1 MMTSENLMKLQG
13 LFREL
18 FQLDMA
24 DLDFGLYRLLNIKR
38 HEIGDFLTK
47 QLPKEVDEKFRILT
61 EQDKADYRE
70 WLEKLEE
77 QIREDLP
84 PDTILPNGDVKP
96 AYRDA
101 PLVKRYLDQKERI
114 ERIEAS
120 EEQKA
125 DVFNHLFNFFSRYYD
140 EGDFIPKRFYGSRE
154 NYAVPYNGEEVFF
167 HWANKDQHYVKT
179 GENFRDYNFKVEG
192 LGVVYRVR
200 FALTEATTP
209 KDNTKGE
216 YRYFFPQPKKTSFD
230 KKTKT
235 LILPFE
241 YRLPTA
247 EEVQKY
253 GTKTKGQDAIL
264 IEAVPKVMDAVP
276 DDMLRDLLGE
286 VVHKTDKEEVT
297 LLLKRLRHF
306 TRKNTTDYFIHK
318 NLEGFLNQELEF
330 YIKDQMLHLADLEAD
345 FDQKRLMLRVFRGLA
360 DNIITFLSQIE
371 EVQKRL
377 FEKKKFVL
385 ETNYCITLDR
395 VPEELYPEIV
405 ANDAQREEWVKL
417 FAINEI
423 KGNMIVPAYSEP
435 LTVEFL
441 KANSYLVLD
450 TKFYDL
456 GLKDKLMAGFEDL
469 DNQCDGLLVH
479 GENLQALSLL
489 EKNMIEAVKC
499 IYIDPPYNTGD
510 DGFIYKDNYKHSTWI
525 AMLQERLKHGMKF
538 LSKEG
543 VFFSSIDDCEFEYFG
558 SLVRELF
565 GKTNYIGNLVWEK
578 KKKGAFLSS
587 HITNVKEYVVVLA
600 KSLADFPG
608 LIGEISSKTETY
620 PCINASNPRDVRT
633 IPPGISSKYR
643 QDDYY
648 LEKGS
653 VITSGNMNMILLSDL
668 VISGKKLAQELIIEG
683 NWRYT
688 QDKMTKFAQD
698 GDLYIT
704 QDLYLRRIVSDPRN
718 KMLKDLLPRVG
729 EGKEH
734 DFRRISI
741 NNLFDHGW
749 GSNEDANQEL
759 LDLFG
764 QQYLYDYPKPT
775 KLIAKLIAS
784 TRNKEGFFLDYFA
797 GSGTSAEAVIRVN
810 REDSGN
816 RKFILVEMGDYFNT
830 VIIPRIKKA
839 IYSKDWKHGKPIS
852 REGISHMFKYIR
864 LESYEDTLHNLASDG
879 TLARIKSKEEA
890 YKAAKGENEYRIRY
904 LAKLP
909 LEASDTML
917 NIARLEHPFD
927 YTLEVLTDDGPRAQT
942 VDLIETFNFLYGLF
956 VRRLVTLK
964 NEKDG
969 RDYRIVK
976 ATDREGSKRI
986 LVVWRDMADLDPKI
1000 ERKFLEGMLKEEDE
1014 FDEKLINGDTATP
1027 GFQSLDGLFKRLM
1040 EAG

>member
-1 MMTSENLMKLQG
+1 MISENLMKLQG

-24 DLDFGLYRLLNIKR
+24 DLDFGLYRLFNIKR
-38 HEIGDFLTK
+38 HEIEDFLAK

-70 WLEKLEE
+70 YLEKLEE
-77 QIREDLP
+77 QIKEDLP
-84 PDTILPNGDVKP
+84 PDTILPDGDVNP
-96 AYRDA
+96 VYRDA

-154 NYAVPYNGEEVFF
+154 SYAVPYSGEEVFF
-167 HWANKDQHYVKT
+167 HWANKDQHYIKT
-179 GENFRDYNFKVEG
+179 GENFRDYSFKVEG
-192 LGVVYRVR
+192 LGTEYRIR
-200 FALTEATTP
+200 FVLSDATTP

-216 YRYFFPQPKKTSFD
+216 YRYFFPQPKKTDFD

-264 IEAVPKVMDAVP
+264 VEAVPKVMEAVP

-318 NLEGFLNQELEF
+318 NLKGFLNQELEF

-345 FDQKRLMLRVFRGLA
+345 FDQKRLMIRVFRGLA
-360 DNIITFLSQIE
+360 NTIITFLSQIE

-395 VPEELYPEIV
+395 IPEELYPEIA

-417 FAINEI
+417 FAIDEI
-423 KGNMIVPAYSEP
+423 KGNLIVPAYSEP
-435 LTVEFL
+435 LTVGFL
-441 KANSYLVLD
+441 EANPFLLID
-450 TKFYDL
+450 TRFFDQ
-456 GLKDKLMAGFEDL
+456 GFKDKLLTSFHDIEEK
-469 DNQCDGLLVH
+469 CDGIIVH
-479 GENLQALSLL
+479 SENNQALNLLSLRFDKSV
-489 EKNMIEAVKC
+489 EC
-499 IYIDPPYNTGD
+499 IFIDPPYNTGSDGFPYKDSYQHSSWLTMIVERLRVAWKMMSPNGTLWSTID
-510 DGFIYKDNYKHSTWI
+510 DGEVHRLKLASSEVFGSENFIANVVWQKKYTRANDAKWFSDNHDHILVFASNKQAVNLNLQPRSEDQQQAYSNPDGHPKGPWKSTPLHAKSGTAQGVSYTFKNGITWSPPPGTYPRFSEETLARFDDNYEIWFGADGTAAPSRKT
-525 AMLQERLKHGMKF
+525 F
-538 LSKEG
+538 LCEAKEG
-543 VFFSSIDDCEFEYFG
+543 VTPITIWDYKEVGHNHEAIN
-558 SLVRELF
+558 EL
-565 GKTNYIGNLVWEK
+565 KAL
-578 KKKGAFLSS
+578 
-587 HITNVKEYVVVLA
+587 
-600 KSLADFPG
+600 FP
-608 LIGEISSKTETY
+608 E
-620 PCINASNPRDVRT
+620 NPF
-633 IPPGISSKYR
+633 P
-643 QDDYY
+643 
-648 LEKGS
+648 
-653 VITSGNMNMILLSDL
+653 N
-668 VISGKKLAQELIIEG
+668 
-683 NWRYT
+683 
-688 QDKMTKFAQD
+688 
-698 GDLYIT
+698 
-704 QDLYLRRIVSDPRN
+704 
-718 KMLKDLLPRVG
+718 
-729 EGKEH
+729 
-734 DFRRISI
+734 
-741 NNLFDHGW
+741 
-749 GSNEDANQEL
+749 
-759 LDLFG
+759 
-764 QQYLYDYPKPT
+764 PKPT
-775 KLIAKLIAS
+775 RLIRRIIQLATSPQESIVLD
-784 TRNKEGFFLDYFA
+784 FFS
-797 GSGTSAEAVIRVN
+797 GSGTTANAVIAQN
-810 REDSGN
+810 RADGGA
-816 RKFILVEMGDYFNT
+816 RKYIQVEIGVHVDT
-830 VIIPRIKKA
+830 VMVPRIKKV
-839 IYSKDWKHGKPIS
+839 IYSKDWKDGKPVS

-864 LESYEDTLHNLASDG
+864 LESYEDALHNLASNG
-879 TLARIKSKEEA
+879 TMARIKPKEKA
-890 YKAAKGENEYRIRY
+890 YKAAKGENEYGIRY

-917 NIARLEHPFD
+917 NLARLEHPFN
-927 YTLEVLTDDGPRAQT
+927 YTLEVLTDDGPRAQA
-942 VDLIETFNFLYGLF
+942 VDLVETFNFLYGLF

-969 RDYRIVK
+969 RHYRIVK
-976 ATDREGSKRI
+976 ATDREGRKRI

-1000 ERKFLEGMLKEEDE
+1000 ERKFLEGMLKEEDA

-1027 GFQSLDGLFKRLM
+1027 GFQSLDSLFKRLM

>member
-1 MMTSENLMKLQG
+1 MISDNLMKLQG

-24 DLDFGLYRLLNIKR
+24 DLDFGLYRLFNIKR
-38 HEIGDFLTK
+38 QEIEDFLMR
-47 QLPKEVDEKFRILT
+47 QLPDEVDEAFRILS
-61 EQDKADYRE
+61 ERDKADFRE
-70 WLEKLEE
+70 GLQKLEE
-77 QIREDLP
+77 QIKEDLP
-84 PDTILPNGDVKP
+84 PDTILSNGDVKP

-154 NYAVPYNGEEVFF
+154 SYAVPYNGEEVFF

-192 LGVVYRVR
+192 LGTAYHIR
-200 FALTEATTP
+200 FALAEATTP

-216 YRYFFPQPKKTSFD
+216 YRYFFPQPQKTSFD

-253 GTKTKGQDAIL
+253 GAKTKGQDAIL

-330 YIKDQMLHLADLEAD
+330 YIKDQMLHLADLETD

-360 DNIITFLSQIE
+360 NTIITFLSQIE
-371 EVQKRL
+371 ELQRRV

-395 VPEELYPEIV
+395 VPEELYPEIP

-417 FAINEI
+417 FAIDEI
-423 KGNMIVPAYSEP
+423 KKDLAGAVDYSEP

-441 KANSYLVLD
+441 KGNPFLMLD
-450 TKFYDL
+450 TKFFSQEFRDRL
-456 GLKDKLMAGFEDL
+456 LASFEDL
-469 DNQCDGLLVH
+469 DAITDGLFIY
-479 GENLQALSLL
+479 GENFQALTLMK
-489 EKNMIEAVKC
+489 EKYHEKVRC
-499 IYIDPPYNTGD
+499 IHIDPPYNTQTS
-510 DGFIYKDNYKHSTWI
+510 GFLYKNYYQHSSWM
-525 AMLQERLKHGMKF
+525 AMMEERIKTGILLLSPEGSYLCHIDENEYERLQLIFERFSVPNAGTIAWDKRNPMNAGRGVATQHEYVIWRSRQETPIYLQNTNIMSMLRKAAEIVKKHGGA
-538 LSKEG
+538 SKEAQ
-543 VFFSSIDDCEFEYFG
+543 
-558 SLVRELF
+558 R
-565 GKTNYIGNLVWEK
+565 
-578 KKKGAFLSS
+578 
-587 HITNVKEYVVVLA
+587 EYVAWVNGNSELSGGERAYRYLDEQGRVYQSVSLRAPEPRTDPKFFKPLIHPVTGKPCAIPPNGFSRTPETLHSMLERGEIIFGPDEKTQPRQQVLLTE
-600 KSLADFPG
+600 KSRRQISSVIKDGRKGKADVSPLGLEFPYCHPVSLYEE
-608 LIGEISSKTETY
+608 LIGA
-620 PCINASNPRDVRT
+620 ASPSYGDT
-633 IPPGISSKYR
+633 I
-643 QDDYY
+643 
-648 LEKGS
+648 
-653 VITSGNMNMILLSDL
+653 
-668 VISGKKLAQELIIEG
+668 
-683 NWRYT
+683 
-688 QDKMTKFAQD
+688 
-698 GDLYIT
+698 
-704 QDLYLRRIVSDPRN
+704 
-718 KMLKDLLPRVG
+718 
-729 EGKEH
+729 
-734 DFRRISI
+734 
-741 NNLFDHGW
+741 
-749 GSNEDANQEL
+749 
-759 LDLFG
+759 
-764 QQYLYDYPKPT
+764 
-775 KLIAKLIAS
+775 
-784 TRNKEGFFLDYFA
+784 LDYFA
-797 GSGTSAEAVIRVN
+797 GSGPTAHAVINLN
-810 REDSGN
+810 REDGGN
-816 RKFILVEMGDYFNT
+816 RKYILIEMADYFDT
-830 VIIPRIKKA
+830 VLIPRIKKV
-839 IYSKDWKHGKPIS
+839 IYSKNWKNGKPVS

-864 LESYEDTLHNLASDG
+864 LESYEDALHNLASDG
-879 TLARIKSKEEA
+879 TLSRIKSKEEV

-904 LAKLP
+904 LVNLP

-917 NIARLEHPFD
+917 NLARLEHPFN
-927 YTLEVLTDDGPRAQT
+927 YTLEVLTDDGPRPQS
-942 VDLIETFNFLYGLF
+942 VDLVETFNFLYGLS
-956 VRRLVTLK
+956 VRRLVTWK

-969 RDYRIVK
+969 RDYRVVK
-976 ATDREGSKRI
+976 AADREGRKRI

-1027 GFQSLDGLFKRLM
+1027 GFQSLDSLFKRLM
-1040 EAG
+1040 EAD

>member
-24 DLDFGLYRLLNIKR
+24 DLDFGLYRLFNIKR
-38 HEIGDFLTK
+38 QEIEDFLTK
-47 QLPKEVDEKFRILT
+47 QLPDEVDEAFLILS
-61 EQDKADYRE
+61 ERDKADFRE
-70 WLEKLEE
+70 GLQKLEE

-192 LGVVYRVR
+192 LGTAYHIR
-200 FALTEATTP
+200 FALAEATTP

-216 YRYFFPQPKKTSFD
+216 YRYFFPQLKKISFD
-230 KKTKT
+230 KKTNT

-253 GTKTKGQDAIL
+253 GAKTKGQDAIL
-264 IEAVPKVMDAVP
+264 IEAVPKVMDSVP

-306 TRKNTTDYFIHK
+306 TRKNTTDFFIHK

-345 FDQKRLMLRVFRGLA
+345 FDQKRLMLRVFRHLA
-360 DNIITFLSQIE
+360 DTIITFLSQIE

-395 VPEELYPEIV
+395 VPEELYPEIA

-417 FAINEI
+417 FAIDEI
-423 KGNMIVPAYSEP
+423 KEDLAGAVDYSEP

-441 KANSYLVLD
+441 KGNPFLMLD
-450 TKFYDL
+450 TKFFSKEFRDRL
-456 GLKDKLMAGFEDL
+456 LASFDDL
-469 DNQCDGLLVH
+469 DAITDGLFIH
-479 GENLQALSLL
+479 GENFQALKLMK
-489 EKNMIEAVKC
+489 EKYHEKVKC
-499 IYIDPPYNTGD
+499 IHIDPPYNTQTS
-510 DGFIYKDNYKHSTWI
+510 GFLYKNFYQHSSWL
-525 AMLQERLKHGMKF
+525 AMMEQRIKAGILLMSPEGSYLCHIDENEYERLQLTFERFSVPNAGTITWDKRNPMNAGRGVATQHEYVIWRSRQETPIYLQNTNIMSMLRKAAEIVKKHGGV
-538 LSKEG
+538 SKEAQREYAAWVNG
-543 VFFSSIDDCEFEYFG
+543 NSELSGGERAYRYIDDQGRVYQSVSLRAPEPRTDQKFFKPLIHPVTGKPCAIPPNGFSRTPETLHSMLERGEIIFGPDEKTQPRQQVLLTEKSKRQISSVIKDGRKGKADVSRLGLEFPYCHPV
-558 SLVRELF
+558 SLYE
-565 GKTNYIGNLVWEK
+565 
-578 KKKGAFLSS
+578 
-587 HITNVKEYVVVLA
+587 
-600 KSLADFPG
+600 G
-608 LIGEISSKTETY
+608 LIG
-620 PCINASNPRDVRT
+620 PAA
-633 IPPGISSKYR
+633 PGY
-643 QDDYY
+643 
-648 LEKGS
+648 
-653 VITSGNMNMILLSDL
+653 SDA
-668 VISGKKLAQELIIEG
+668 V
-683 NWRYT
+683 
-688 QDKMTKFAQD
+688 
-698 GDLYIT
+698 
-704 QDLYLRRIVSDPRN
+704 
-718 KMLKDLLPRVG
+718 
-729 EGKEH
+729 
-734 DFRRISI
+734 
-741 NNLFDHGW
+741 
-749 GSNEDANQEL
+749 
-759 LDLFG
+759 
-764 QQYLYDYPKPT
+764 
-775 KLIAKLIAS
+775 
-784 TRNKEGFFLDYFA
+784 LDYFA
-797 GSGTSAEAVIRVN
+797 GSGTTAHAVIKL
-810 REDSGN
+810 N
-816 RKFILVEMGDYFNT
+816 RKDGGIRKYILVEMADYFDT
-830 VIIPRIKKA
+830 VLIPRIKKV
-839 IYSKDWKHGKPIS
+839 IYSKDWKNGKPVS

-864 LESYEDTLHNLASDG
+864 LESYEDALHDLASDG
-879 TLARIKSKEEA
+879 TMARIKSKEKA
-890 YKAAKGENEYRIRY
+890 YKAAKGENEYRLHY
-904 LAKLP
+904 LIKLP
-909 LEASDTML
+909 MQDSDTML
-917 NIARLEHPFD
+917 NLARLEHPFN
-927 YTLEVLTDDGPRAQT
+927 YSLEVLTDDGPRAQS
-942 VDLIETFNFLYGLF
+942 VDLVETFNFLYGLS
-956 VRRLVTLK
+956 VRRLVTWK

-976 ATDREGSKRI
+976 ATDREGRKRI

-1027 GFQSLDGLFKRLM
+1027 GFQSLDSIFKRLM

>member
-1 MMTSENLMKLQG
+1 MTSENLMKLQG

-24 DLDFGLYRLLNIKR
+24 DLDFGLYRLFNIKR
-38 HEIGDFLTK
+38 HEIEDFLTK

-70 WLEKLEE
+70 YLEKLEE
-77 QIREDLP
+77 QIKEDLP

-154 NYAVPYNGEEVFF
+154 SYAVPYNGEEVFF
-167 HWANKDQHYVKT
+167 HWANKDQHYVKS
-179 GENFRDYNFKVEG
+179 GENFRDYSFKVEG
-192 LGVVYRVR
+192 LGTEYRIR
-200 FALTEATTP
+200 FILSDATTP

-264 IEAVPKVMDAVP
+264 VEAVPKVMEAVP

-345 FDQKRLMLRVFRGLA
+345 FDQKRLMLRVFRHLA
-360 DNIITFLSQIE
+360 DTIITFLSQME
-371 EVQKRL
+371 GVQKRL

-395 VPEELYPEIV
+395 VPEEFYPKIA

-417 FAINEI
+417 FAIDEI
-423 KGNMIVPAYSEP
+423 KGNMVVPAYSEP
-435 LTVEFL
+435 LTVDFL
-441 KANSYLVLD
+441 KANRHLVLD
-450 TKFYDL
+450 TKFFRQRFRDRL
-456 GLKDKLMAGFEDL
+456 LASF
-469 DNQCDGLLVH
+469 DGLDAMTDGLFIH
-479 GENLQALSLL
+479 GENFQALKFMKEMYH
-489 EKNMIEAVKC
+489 EKIKC
-499 IYIDPPYNTGD
+499 IHIDPPYNTQTS
-510 DGFIYKDNYKHSTWI
+510 GFLYKNFYQHSSWLAMIDERIEASLPLMTSNGAYLCHIYENEYEVLHLLFERISVPDAGTIVWDKKNPMLGRKGVATQHEYIIWRAWCEKPIYIRNSIVRMII
-525 AMLQERLKHGMKF
+525 AK
-538 LSKEG
+538 
-543 VFFSSIDDCEFEYFG
+543 
-558 SLVRELF
+558 
-565 GKTNYIGNLVWEK
+565 
-578 KKKGAFLSS
+578 
-587 HITNVKEYVVVLA
+587 A
-600 KSLADFPG
+600 KSLIEQNGGVTDPARYEFARWIASCKG
-608 LIGEISSKTETY
+608 LSGGDRAYRLIDDDGRVFQSVAMGAPEPRENTKFHIPLIHPITKKECPVPSNGWSRAPETLQKLMEKGEIIFGKDENTQPRRKVFLTEKSK
-620 PCINASNPRDVRT
+620 RQ
-633 IPPGISSKYR
+633 ISS
-643 QDDYY
+643 
-648 LEKGS
+648 
-653 VITSGNMNMILLSDL
+653 
-668 VISGKKLAQELIIEG
+668 VISDAKRGKADVVALGLEFPYCHPVSLYEQLMGAATPS
-683 NWRYT
+683 Y
-688 QDKMTKFAQD
+688 
-698 GDLYIT
+698 GDA
-704 QDLYLRRIVSDPRN
+704 V
-718 KMLKDLLPRVG
+718 
-729 EGKEH
+729 
-734 DFRRISI
+734 
-741 NNLFDHGW
+741 
-749 GSNEDANQEL
+749 
-759 LDLFG
+759 
-764 QQYLYDYPKPT
+764 
-775 KLIAKLIAS
+775 
-784 TRNKEGFFLDYFA
+784 LDYFA
-797 GSGTSAEAVIRVN
+797 GSGTTAHAVISLN
-810 REDSGN
+810 REDGGN
-816 RKFILVEMGDYFNT
+816 RKYILVEMADYFDT
-830 VIIPRIKKA
+830 ILIPRIKKV
-839 IYSKDWKHGKPIS
+839 IYSKDWKNGKPVS

-864 LESYEDTLHNLASDG
+864 LESYEDALHNLASDG
-879 TLARIKSKEEA
+879 TMARIKSKEEA

-904 LAKLP
+904 LVNLP

-917 NIARLEHPFD
+917 NLARLEHPFN
-927 YTLEVLTDDGPRAQT
+927 YTLEVLTDDGPRPQS
-942 VDLIETFNFLYGLF
+942 VDLVETFNFLYGLS
-956 VRRLVTLK
+956 VRRIETWK

-969 RDYRIVK
+969 RDYRVVK
-976 ATDREGSKRI
+976 ATDREGRKRI

-1000 ERKFLEGMLKEEDE
+1000 ERKFLEDMLKEEDE

-1027 GFQSLDGLFKRLM
+1027 GFQSLDSLFKRLM

>member
-24 DLDFGLYRLLNIKR
+24 DLDFGLYRLFNIKR
-38 HEIGDFLTK
+38 QEIEDFLTK
-47 QLPKEVDEKFRILT
+47 QLPDEVDEAFRILS
-61 EQDKADYRE
+61 ERDKADFRE
-70 WLEKLEE
+70 GLQKLEE

-101 PLVKRYLDQKERI
+101 PLVKRYLDQKRRI

-154 NYAVPYNGEEVFF
+154 SYAVPYNGEEVFF

-192 LGVVYRVR
+192 LGVVYRLR

-216 YRYFFPQPKKTSFD
+216 YRYFFPQPQKTSFD

-253 GTKTKGQDAIL
+253 GAKTKGQDAIL

-330 YIKDQMLHLADLEAD
+330 YIKDQMLHLADLEVD
-345 FDQKRLMLRVFRGLA
+345 FDQKRLMLRVFRRLA
-360 DNIITFLSQIE
+360 DTIITFLSQIE

-395 VPEELYPEIV
+395 VPEELYPEIA

-417 FAINEI
+417 FAIDEI
-423 KGNMIVPAYSEP
+423 KGNLIAPAYSKP
-435 LTVEFL
+435 LTVKFL
-441 KANSYLVLD
+441 KANPYLALD
-450 TKFYDL
+450 TGFFDL
-456 GLKDKLMAGFEDL
+456 GFKDKLITCFEDV
-469 DNQCDGLLVH
+469 DNQCDGLLVY
-479 GENLQALSLL
+479 GENFQALSLL
-489 EKNMIEAVKC
+489 SKSLSSNIRC
-499 IYIDPPYNTGD
+499 IYLDPPYNTGQD
-510 DGFIYKDNYKHSTWI
+510 DFPYKDRYQDSSWLTFI
-525 AMLQERLKHGMKF
+525 VTRISLARQMLSNKGAIF
-538 LSKEG
+538 I
-543 VFFSSIDDCEFEYFG
+543 SIDDIEAHNLKTLLNDIFGELNFIDTIVWKKRYGGGAKEKYLVSLHEYVIFFAKDETQFEKIFI
-558 SLVRELF
+558 SLDPDSIKKYYKLRDEKYKTRGPYRTHPLEATKSVGVRP
-565 GKTNYIGNLVWEK
+565 NLVYPILAPDRTEIWPERQWWWDEK
-578 KKKGAFLSS
+578 RTREALLNNELEFINGKKGWVVHTKQYLRDENGVERQAKAFSIIDS
-587 HITNVKEYVVVLA
+587 VYTQHGTSEV
-600 KSLADFPG
+600 ADF
-608 LIGEISSKTETY
+608 
-620 PCINASNPRDVRT
+620 
-633 IPPGISSKYR
+633 
-643 QDDYY
+643 
-648 LEKGS
+648 
-653 VITSGNMNMILLSDL
+653 
-668 VISGKKLAQELIIEG
+668 
-683 NWRYT
+683 
-688 QDKMTKFAQD
+688 F
-698 GDLYIT
+698 GDSRAYA
-704 QDLYLRRIVSDPRN
+704 
-718 KMLKDLLPRVG
+718 
-729 EGKEH
+729 
-734 DFRRISI
+734 F
-741 NNLFDHGW
+741 
-749 GSNEDANQEL
+749 
-759 LDLFG
+759 
-764 QQYLYDYPKPT
+764 PKPSL
-775 KLIAKLIAS
+775 LISQLLEMAQLGPDDIA
-784 TRNKEGFFLDYFA
+784 LDFFA
-797 GSGTSAEAVIRVN
+797 GSGPTGQAVINLN
-810 REDSGN
+810 REDGGN
-816 RKFILVEMGDYFNT
+816 RKYILVEIADYFDT
-830 VIIPRIKKA
+830 VLIPRIKKV
-839 IYSKDWKHGKPIS
+839 IYSKDWKNGKPVS

-864 LESYEDTLHNLASDG
+864 LESYEDALHNLASDG
-879 TLARIKSKEEA
+879 TMARIKSKEEA
-890 YKAAKGENEYRIRY
+890 YKAAKGEKEYRLHY
-904 LAKLP
+904 SVKLP
-909 LEASDTML
+909 LEGSDTML
-917 NIARLEHPFD
+917 NLDKLEHPFD
-927 YTLEVLTDDGPRAQT
+927 YTLEVLSDDGPREQV
-942 VDLIETFNFLYGLF
+942 VDLIETFNFLYGLS
-956 VRRLVTLK
+956 VRRLVTWT

-976 ATDREGSKRI
+976 ATDRDGHKRI
-986 LVVWRDMADLDPKI
+986 LVVWRDMTDLDPKI

-1027 GFQSLDGLFKRLM
+1027 GFQSLDSIFQRLM